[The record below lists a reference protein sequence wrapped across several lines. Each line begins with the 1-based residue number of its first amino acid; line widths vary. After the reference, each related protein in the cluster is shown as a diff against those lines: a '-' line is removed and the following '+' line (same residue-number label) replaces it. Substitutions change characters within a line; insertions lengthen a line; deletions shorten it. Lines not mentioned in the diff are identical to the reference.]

1 MQTYR
6 VAAAMAALVAAVSG
20 MATAAPPAHGA
31 FGFELNGSYRVVSN
45 GDWAKTN
52 EVYMDEKQVISTWTF
67 SSICADAGTCKGT
80 VTSDQGWT
88 APVEF
93 RSSGWVMDRYLPDWE
108 PCPDGTFS
116 PGRQRFQF
124 YATDANGQVDKMN
137 VETLQGYDRT
147 IGVSGACGKNQPLV
161 ITMPLTLHKL

>member
-45 GDWAKTN
+45 GDWARTN
-52 EVYMDEKQVISTWTF
+52 EVFMDEKQVISTWTF
-67 SSICADAGTCKGT
+67 SSSCSDPQTCTGT
-80 VTSDQGWT
+80 VSSDQGWT
-88 APVEF
+88 VPLKYNV
-93 RSSGWVMDRYLPDWE
+93 SQWIVDVYHDNWE
-108 PCPDGTFS
+108 PCPDGTFA

-124 YATDANGQVDKMN
+124 QGTDANGQVDKDN
-137 VETLQGYDRT
+137 LETLQGYDRT
-147 IGVSGACGKNQPLV
+147 IGLSGACGKNQPLV